1 MRRFSAEA
9 LARRSA
15 RHPWMTMGVWLLLLL
30 AAVYAMATMLG
41 DVLTTE
47 EGLLNNP
54 DSHRANEMLEQNLRG
69 PEQVREVV
77 IIRSDDLTVDDAA
90 FRRQVETVYEQ
101 LLALGPGIIDS
112 AAHFYLTGD
121 TAMVSADR
129 HATIIPLTMTGSQD
143 DANASIPAVM
153 ETVSKADGREGFE
166 VMIAGGASIAHDFMS
181 IAEADMQKSEAIGGL
196 VALFILIVVFG
207 TLVAAVLPLGLAVFA
222 IVIAVGITAVVGHWA
237 DFAFHVVNM
246 ISMMGLAV
254 GIDYSLF
261 VVSRYRE
268 ERDAG
273 VGKLAAIEHAAATAG
288 RAVAF
293 SGAMVVMALLGMF
306 MVPTTIFRS
315 LATGAIFVVVV
326 AILAALTLLPAMLAV
341 LGDRIDR
348 WRVPLIGRRNSAAV
362 SGRGFW
368 PRALTLVM
376 RRPVVSLLATLALL
390 LAAAAPYL
398 DIHTGSAASPASLPQ
413 RAQTREGFIA
423 MGRDFSAGLTTPL
436 EIVISGDTGSP
447 AAREAIARLEAK
459 LAADPMFGRQQK
471 SEGGGLVLIETP
483 LGAEQTSEA
492 AFDTV
497 RNLRQELHQLFAG
510 SGVEALVTGITAEN
524 LDYIEVTDRYRLPVI
539 AFVLTFS
546 FLLLMVVFHSLIVPL
561 KAIIMNLL
569 SVGAAYGL
577 LVLVFQKG
585 VGVELLGFQRAEAIE
600 AWIPLFLFAILFG
613 LSMDYHVFLLSRV
626 RERYMQTGDN
636 TEAVAFGIRST
647 AGIITGAALIMVAV
661 FSGFAAGD
669 LVMFQ
674 QIGFGL
680 AVAVL
685 IDATIVRTVLVPA
698 SMKLL
703 GSWNWYLPGFLSWLP
718 DFHVEGRNEGDQK

>member
-15 RHPWMTMGVWLLLLL
+15 RRPWLTIGVWVLLLL
-30 AAVYAMATMLG
+30 AAVYATATMLG

-54 DSHRANEMLEQNLRG
+54 DSGRANQLLREG
-69 PEQVREVV
+69 LRDPEQVREAV
-77 IIRSDDLTVDDAA
+77 IIRSDDLTVDDPA
-90 FRRQVETVYEQ
+90 FRRQVETVYDR
-101 LLALGPGIIDS
+101 LAALGPGVIDS
-112 AAHFYLTGD
+112 AVSFYQAGD
-121 TAMVSADR
+121 DGMVSADR
-129 HATIIPLTMTGSQD
+129 HATIIFLTMTGSED
-143 DANASIPAVM
+143 DANDNIPAVKDAVA
-153 ETVSKADGREGFE
+153 EADGREGFR
-166 VMIAGGASIAHDFMS
+166 VMIAGGASIGHDFMS
-181 IAEADMQKSEAIGGL
+181 IAEADMQKAEAIGGL
-196 VALFILIVVFG
+196 VALLILIVVFG
-207 TLVAAVLPLGLAVFA
+207 AIVAAVLPLSLAVFA
-222 IVIAVGITAVVGHWA
+222 IVIAVGITAVAGHWA

-261 VVSRYRE
+261 VVSRFRE
-268 ERDAG
+268 ERAAG
-273 VGKLAAIEHAAATAG
+273 AEKHAAIERAAATAG

-293 SGAMVVMALLGMF
+293 SGAMVVLALLGMF
-306 MVPTTIFRS
+306 MVPTSIFRS
-315 LATGAIFVVVV
+315 LATGAIFVVIV

-348 WRVPLIGRRNSAAV
+348 LRVPLIGQR
-362 SGRGFW
+362 GRGDADSGFW
-368 PRALTLVM
+368 PRALALVIK
-376 RRPVVSLLATLALL
+376 RPAISLLVALALL
-390 LAAAAPYL
+390 LAAASPYL
-398 DIHTGSAASPASLPQ
+398 DIHTGSAASPASLPE
-413 RAQTREGFIA
+413 RAQTREGFIV
-423 MGRDFSAGLTTPL
+423 MGRDFAAGLTSPL

-447 AAREAIARLEAK
+447 AALKTISRLEGELSAN
-459 LAADPMFGRQQK
+459 PVFGPQQK
-471 SEGGGLVLIETP
+471 MAGDGIMLIATP
-483 LGAEQTSEA
+483 LKVEQTGEPAFEA
-492 AFDTV
+492 V
-497 RNLRQELHQLFAG
+497 RDLRQRLPELFAG
-510 SGVEALVTGITAEN
+510 TGAEALVTGITAEN

-539 AFVLTFS
+539 AFVLSFS
-546 FLLLMVVFHSLIVPL
+546 FLLLMVVFHSLVVPL

-600 AWIPLFLFAILFG
+600 AWIPLFLFSILFG

-636 TEAVAFGIRST
+636 AGAVTFGIRST

-680 AVAVL
+680 AAAVL
-685 IDATIVRTVLVPA
+685 IDATIIRTVLVPA

-703 GSWNWYLPGFLSWLP
+703 GEWNWYLPGFLSWLP
-718 DFHVEGRNEGDQK
+718 DFHVEGRNDGGQK